1 MDELVGYFLITI
13 GALIF
18 IGSTYSM
25 LIAKIFMPYTGN
37 KILDWIKDDEH
48 YIFLL
53 PSMIVTMMVFAYWN
67 WVSMK
72 IFRHN

>member
-1 MDELVGYFLITI
+1 MDELIGYILITL

-18 IGSTYSM
+18 IFSTYSM
-25 LIAKIFMPYTGN
+25 IISKVFMPYTGN
-37 KILDWIKDDEH
+37 KILDWIKDDDH

-53 PSMIVTMMVFAYWN
+53 PSMTVTIMIFAYWN

-72 IFRHN
+72 FFRHN